1 MDEQNQAPAMPAAQP
16 QQPVTEKDIMTT
28 INLNLEQ
35 VNIILTAMND
45 LPHRVSREIIDSIR
59 SQVIAQLNAK
69 QSV

>member
-1 MDEQNQAPAMPAAQP
+1 MPAAQP